1 MVLSYQRLKLLISVV
16 ICNTSSFCHLEL
28 VFSSWE
34 GLLFSLFQFL
44 QDHEGFLSFLE
55 SVLIKSRLSHNFP
68 ISPDC
73 SNVSC
78 VSLPP
83 FDSRGGVY
91 GKAPLCHLW
100 SPSFPQGP
108 FLEQPQHFKSFS
120 LNPFFICSVSYCMHI
135 TVLEFPRY
143 LCWFK

>member
-44 QDHEGFLSFLE
+44 QDHEGFLIFLE
-55 SVLIKSRLSHNFP
+55 SVLIKAGFLIISRFHL
-68 ISPDC
+68 IAQIYL
-73 SNVSC
+73 VS
-78 VSLPP
+78 
-83 FDSRGGVY
+83 
-91 GKAPLCHLW
+91 LCHLLTLEEV
-100 SPSFPQGP
+100 SMSFVVSVFPTGS

-120 LNPFFICSVSYCMHI
+120 LNPFFIYSVSYCMHI
-135 TVLEFPRY
+135 TVLEFSRY